1 MQQTKPIDKKPYLK
15 QFEYLIKTKSKN
27 SIKVNDNIILNPH
40 NQLIRNISPFSL
52 KS

>member
-1 MQQTKPIDKKPYLK
+1 MQQTKPINKNSHLK
-15 QFEYLIKTKSKN
+15 QFEYILNTKSKN
-27 SIKVNDNIILNPH
+27 SIKVSDNIISNPH